1 MLLYKGRIL
10 LKNKMNLKKL
20 YHDSKFPG
28 SYSGAQNFYREVKN
42 TYPKV
47 SQKKVQEFLKSQDT
61 YAFHK
66 RTRKP
71 KQYRR
76 TLVFSPRDLWQIDL
90 LDMQK
95 YSSENKGYRY
105 ICVIIDCFSRFVWV
119 KPLKTKTG
127 KSIVKALALLLMNE
141 RPKLIQAD
149 QGTEFF
155 NKDVKRMLEAFG
167 PKLYHTYT
175 DKKAAIVER
184 VQRTLRGRLGRLFT
198 KQMNFNW
205 IDKID
210 DIVTA
215 YNNSHHRSI
224 DMKPADVDKEHIANI
239 FYKSIPDWRKIKRFN
254 VGERVRIL
262 IKKEQFKK
270 EFEKSWTEE
279 IFRIKKIQNTN
290 PITYVIEDQIN
301 EEIIGGFYAEE
312 LQSV

>member
-1 MLLYKGRIL
+1 MD
-10 LKNKMNLKKL
+10 LKKL
-20 YHDSKFPG
+20 YHDVKFPG
-28 SYSGAQNFYREVKN
+28 SYSGSKTFYREVKKL
-42 TYPKV
+42 YPKTTLKQV
-47 SQKKVQEFLKSQDT
+47 REFLKSQNAYT
-61 YAFHK
+61 LHK

-71 KQYRR
+71 KYRR
-76 TLVFSPRDLWQIDL
+76 TLVFKPRDLWQIDL

-95 YSSENKGYRY
+95 YSKENNGFRY

-119 KPLKTKTG
+119 KPLKNKTG
-127 KSIVKALALLLMNE
+127 KQIVKALALLLMNE

-155 NKDVKRMLEAFG
+155 NRDVKRMLEAFG

-175 DKKAAIVER
+175 DKKAAMVER

-198 KQMNFNW
+198 ERKKFRW
-205 IDKID
+205 IDRID
-210 DIVTA
+210 DIVAA

-224 DMKPADVDKEHIANI
+224 DMKPADVDKEHVANI
-239 FYKSIPDWRKIKRFN
+239 FNKAIPEYKKSTKFKL
-254 VGERVRIL
+254 GERVRIL

-270 EFEKSWTEE
+270 EFEQSWTEE
-279 IFRIKKIQNTN
+279 VFKIKKIQKTN
-290 PITYVIEDQIN
+290 PVTYIIEDQTG

>member
-1 MLLYKGRIL
+1 MD
-10 LKNKMNLKKL
+10 LKKL
-20 YHDSKFPG
+20 YLDPKFPG
-28 SYSGAQNFYREVKN
+28 SYSGAEKFYREVKDIHPN
-42 TYPKV
+42 ITR
-47 SQKKVQEFLKSQDT
+47 KKIKEFLKSQDAYT
-61 YAFHK
+61 LHK

-71 KQYRR
+71 KYRR
-76 TLVFSPRDLWQIDL
+76 TLVFKPRDLWQIDL

-95 YSSENKGYRY
+95 YSTENNGFRY

-119 KPLKTKTG
+119 KPLKNKTG
-127 KSIVKALALLLMNE
+127 KQIVKALALLLMNE

-155 NKDVKRMLEAFG
+155 NRDVKRMLEAFG

-175 DKKAAIVER
+175 DKKAAMVER

-198 KQMNFNW
+198 KRKNFKW
-205 IDKID
+205 IDRID

-215 YNNSHHRSI
+215 YNNSHHSSI
-224 DMKPADVDKEHIANI
+224 DMKPADVDKEHVANI
-239 FYKSIPDWRKIKRFN
+239 FYKAIPDSKKTVKFIT
-254 VGERVRIL
+254 GERVRIL
-262 IKKEQFKK
+262 IKKDQFKK

-279 IFRIKKIQNTN
+279 IFKIKKIKKTN
-290 PITYVIEDQIN
+290 PVTYIIEDQTG

>member
-1 MLLYKGRIL
+1 MD
-10 LKNKMNLKKL
+10 LKKL
-20 YHDSKFPG
+20 YHDVNFSG

-42 TYPKV
+42 IYPKV
-47 SQKKVQEFLKSQDT
+47 SRKQINEFLKSQDT
-61 YAFHK
+61 YTFHK

-71 KQYRR
+71 KYRR
-76 TLVFSPRDLWQIDL
+76 TLVFRPRDLWQIDL

-95 YSSENKGYRY
+95 YSTSNKDHRY

-119 KPLKTKTG
+119 KPLKNKTG
-127 KSIVKALALLLMNE
+127 KEIVKALALLLMNE

-198 KQMNFNW
+198 KRKNFKW

-224 DMKPADVDKEHIANI
+224 DMKPAEVDQHHIANL
-239 FYKSIPDWRKIKRFN
+239 FFKSIPDSKKTKKFSTEEN
-254 VGERVRIL
+254 VRIL
-262 IKKEQFKK
+262 VKKGQFTK

-279 IFRIKKIQNTN
+279 IFKIKKVQSTN
-290 PITYVIEDQIN
+290 PITYLIKDQMG
-301 EEIIGGFYAEE
+301 EEILGGFYAEE